1 MANLGIVTL
10 ISLVILVFIK
20 ICSINKKVMKILFV
34 IILFVLI
41 AIVWFFFSN
50 NIKFFIDSLKYHKY
64 YSYDYSND
72 IEKNGHI
79 TEEGAV
85 KIAMEKSESN
95 RIANLETHL
104 DENGES
110 KVWTV
115 LFVKKWTFGLKEVIE
130 VEIDYYTGEVITI
143 IEEA

>member
-1 MANLGIVTL
+1 
-10 ISLVILVFIK
+10 
-20 ICSINKKVMKILFV
+20 MKILFV